1 MKRLQTKPDNR
12 WGSALFDPS
21 VVEIA
26 CSKRSDSGE
35 RFTSH
40 RSPLSE
46 RLEQAIVKKASLVI
60 CDGQFSFWAKPTF
73 TRYIFQKFDT
83 SKCIK
88 TRFLNQDAC
97 FLNQEERRQFLISS
111 FSERDWTQDGI
122 VSIFQMQV
130 RIFRRFALPFAP
142 LRGLCER
149 KYRWGARRIS
159 CKTSR
164 GNWKKRKLSSLF
176 SI

>member
-12 WGSALFDPS
+12 RTIYFKGSALFDPS

-60 CDGQFSFWAKPTF
+60 CDGQF
-73 TRYIFQKFDT
+73 
-83 SKCIK
+83 
-88 TRFLNQDAC
+88 
-97 FLNQEERRQFLISS
+97 
-111 FSERDWTQDGI
+111 
-122 VSIFQMQV
+122 
-130 RIFRRFALPFAP
+130 
-142 LRGLCER
+142 
-149 KYRWGARRIS
+149 
-159 CKTSR
+159 
-164 GNWKKRKLSSLF
+164 LF
-176 SI
+176 